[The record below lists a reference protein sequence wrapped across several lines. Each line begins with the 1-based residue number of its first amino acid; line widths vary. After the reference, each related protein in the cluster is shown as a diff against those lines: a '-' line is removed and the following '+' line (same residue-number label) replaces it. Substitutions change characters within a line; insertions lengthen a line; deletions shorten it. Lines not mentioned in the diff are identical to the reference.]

1 MPSFKPGIQGA
12 EAGSSLSLRSELE
25 DSQDYTDYKCCL
37 EKQIKILPDV
47 LAYIFNP
54 KN

>member
-1 MPSFKPGIQGA
+1 MPSFKPGIQEA
-12 EAGSSLSLRSELE
+12 EAGSSLSLWSELE
-25 DSQDYTDYKCCL
+25 DSQDYTEKCCL